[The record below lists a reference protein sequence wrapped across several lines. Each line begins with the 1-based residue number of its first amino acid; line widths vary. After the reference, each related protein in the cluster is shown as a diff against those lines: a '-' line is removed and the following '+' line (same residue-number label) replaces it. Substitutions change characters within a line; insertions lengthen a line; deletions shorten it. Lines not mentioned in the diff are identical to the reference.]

1 MYRVVA
7 CRGPLQPD
15 NNGLGWQLR
24 HSWLNFNLGGETVE
38 ELGKIGI
45 GILLFVITS
54 ITAYLFRM
62 RQLYATSPKLYRH
75 ASISHDGSMCEVLVY
90 NRGNQVEEDIK
101 VDLPPELKCELVAAS
116 SPNISH
122 KESTLKIERLHKW
135 QSASMLLL
143 VENGILDV
151 GKLNISSKHIAGR
164 VVKSESNI
172 PPNYAAV
179 FLGIVFMFCLMGGI
193 FSLPTLWENGRDAYT
208 KYKLAKL
215 VDGGWTGL
223 ESYVTSD
230 LRDSYTDQEF
240 PLRLESQK
248 IDGNFLRAT
257 FAIYNKTALPL
268 KVSADKIGKRSPGS
282 GLDIENWSSSEVAPM
297 SSGKIQV
304 KMPYVAGSETATM
317 FSIFMGQ
324 NTYVKVV
331 FTYP

>member
-1 MYRVVA
+1 M
-7 CRGPLQPD
+7 
-15 NNGLGWQLR
+15 
-24 HSWLNFNLGGETVE
+24 E

-45 GILLFVITS
+45 GIFLFVITS

-75 ASISHDGSMCEVLVY
+75 ASISRDGSMCEVLVY
-90 NRGNQVEEDIK
+90 NRGNQVEEDIR

-116 SPNISH
+116 SPNISY
-122 KESTLKIERLHKW
+122 KDSTLKIERLHKW
-135 QSASMLLL
+135 QNASMLLL

-151 GKLNISSKHIAGR
+151 GKLSINSKHIAGR
-164 VVKSESNI
+164 VVKTEDSV

-193 FSLPTLWENGRDAYT
+193 FSVPTLWENGRDAYT

-215 VDGGWTGL
+215 MDGGWTGL

-248 IDGNFLRAT
+248 VDGKLLRAT
-257 FAIYNKTALPL
+257 FAIHNKTALPL
-268 KVSADKIGKRSPGS
+268 KVSADKTGKGS
-282 GLDIENWSSSEVAPM
+282 TGSEIDIENWSSSEVAPM

-304 KMPYVAGSETATM
+304 KMPYVSGSKTATV
-317 FSIFMGQ
+317 FSMFMGE
-324 NTYVKVV
+324 NTYVKVI

>member
-1 MYRVVA
+1 M
-7 CRGPLQPD
+7 
-15 NNGLGWQLR
+15 
-24 HSWLNFNLGGETVE
+24 E

-45 GILLFVITS
+45 GILLFIITS

-75 ASISHDGSMCEVLVY
+75 ASISRDGSMCEVLVY
-90 NRGNQVEEDIK
+90 NRGNQVEEDIR
-101 VDLPPELKCELVAAS
+101 VDLPPELKCELIAAS
-116 SPNISH
+116 SPNISC
-122 KESTLKIERLHKW
+122 KESALKIERLHKW

-151 GKLNISSKHIAGR
+151 GKLSINSKHITGR
-164 VVKSESNI
+164 VVKSDDNI

-179 FLGIVFMFCLMGGI
+179 FLGVVVIFCLMGGL
-193 FSLPTLWENGRDAYT
+193 FSLPTLWENGRGAYT

-215 VDGGWTGL
+215 MDGGWTGL

-248 IDGNFLRAT
+248 IDGNLLRAT
-257 FAIYNKTALPL
+257 FAIHNKTALPL
-268 KVSADKIGKRSPGS
+268 KVSADKKEKRSTGS
-282 GLDIENWSSSEVAPM
+282 ELDIENWSSTEVAPM

-304 KMPYVAGSETATM
+304 KMPYVVGSKTATA
-317 FSIFMGQ
+317 FSIFMGRD
-324 NTYVKVV
+324 TYVKVI